1 MISNNRT
8 ALEDEE
14 AAMKILH
21 LGKKGNVEK
30 YLPDKEYLK
39 DVELVD
45 LPITAS

>member
-1 MISNNRT
+1 
-8 ALEDEE
+8 
-14 AAMKILH
+14 MKILH